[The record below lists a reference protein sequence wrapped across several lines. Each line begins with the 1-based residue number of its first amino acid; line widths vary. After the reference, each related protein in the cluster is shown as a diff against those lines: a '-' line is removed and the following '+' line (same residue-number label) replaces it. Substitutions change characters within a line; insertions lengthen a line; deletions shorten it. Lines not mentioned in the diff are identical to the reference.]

1 MWKILVV
8 DDVETNRQLL
18 IEVLGD
24 KAKCGQASDGSQA
37 FEIYDTGIDSEK
49 YDLILLDVDMPEV
62 NGIEFLQKLRAKEES
77 EGIPLGDGIPVIMV
91 TAHKESFIDAFN
103 QGCDDYI
110 LKPIDGDKLLTKITE
125 KLGS

>member
-24 KAKCGQASDGSQA
+24 KAKCGQASNGNEA
-37 FEIYDTGIDSEK
+37 FEIYDAGIDSEK

-77 EGIPLGDGIPVIMV
+77 NGISLGDGIPVIMV

-110 LKPIDGDKLLTKITE
+110 VKPIDGDKLLTKVTE